1 LLNSCARSILAAAIF
16 PLFSLVST
24 PAQTASPAPAQQDQ
38 TSPPAQ
44 NPPAE
49 QKPAPPQNSGTQGQS
64 QPGQTQPGQTGTDK
78 KDQKTTN
85 QQSGTS
91 NDRIFWTLPNFLSV
105 DNSKQVPPL
114 TAAEKFKVVA
124 RGTFDPV
131 EFAFV
136 GVVTFIDQA
145 ENTEPSYGQ
154 GAEGYGKRYATNYA
168 DTFVENFMV
177 GAVFPSVLRQD
188 PRYYQLGKGSFL
200 HRTEYAISR
209 IFITRSDS
217 GHKQFNFSEIFGSAL
232 AAGISTYSYHP
243 RADQNLPNAGS
254 VWGTQVAQDAV
265 SAMLKEFWPDIHR
278 KFHKKSPAQDP
289 SNAASPVQTKQ

>member
-1 LLNSCARSILAAAIF
+1 VLNFCTKSIFVAAI
-16 PLFSLVST
+16 LVLSSMGSAR
-24 PAQTASPAPAQQDQ
+24 AQTASPAPSQQDQ
-38 TSPPAQ
+38 SSPPAQ

-49 QKPAPPQNSGTQGQS
+49 QKPAPSQNSSTQT
-64 QPGQTQPGQTGTDK
+64 QTQPGQTSSEK
-78 KDQKTTN
+78 KDQKTAD
-85 QQSGTS
+85 QQKGTS

-105 DNSKQVPPL
+105 ENSGQLPPL
-114 TAAEKFKVVA
+114 TAGQKFKTVA

-177 GAVFPSVLRQD
+177 GAAFPSVLHQD

-200 HRTEYAISR
+200 HRTVYAIGR
-209 IFITRSDS
+209 LFVTRSDS
-217 GHKQFNFSEIFGSAL
+217 GHKQFNYSEIFGSAL
-232 AAGISTYSYHP
+232 AASISTYSYHP
-243 RADQNLPNAGS
+243 NADQNVPNTAS

-265 SAMLKEFWPDIHR
+265 SAMLKEFWPDIRR
-278 KFHKKSPAQDP
+278 KFHKKATSGYSSSTP
-289 SNAASPVQTKQ
+289 SSVQTKQ